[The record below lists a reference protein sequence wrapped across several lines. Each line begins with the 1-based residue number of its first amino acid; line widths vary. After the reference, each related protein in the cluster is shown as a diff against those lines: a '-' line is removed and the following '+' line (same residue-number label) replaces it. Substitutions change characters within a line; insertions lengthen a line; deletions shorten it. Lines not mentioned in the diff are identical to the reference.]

1 MGCADRD
8 GRYPGDPLSST
19 PRLGHAGAAPR
30 ERPLLS
36 FSRKTLDEGPRVVKA
51 ALPAAWLAAQL
62 ADDDGAEGPEEG
74 ASVLTASEDGAI
86 DARLTPTGGDAFLL
100 QGHVRA
106 RVAATCARC
115 LGPAIVPVDAG
126 VTLLLVP
133 DEKAPRAATKRS
145 KESDGEPEFD
155 ADEADVATYDGE
167 TVILDPLVREAI
179 LLELPISPLCD
190 EGCPGMASPPSTGGS
205 TASSDARPGTDDL
218 RHAAFRQKLAA
229 LRDQLPAAPS
239 ESKAGGPGKKK

>member
-1 MGCADRD
+1 M
-8 GRYPGDPLSST
+8 
-19 PRLGHAGAAPR
+19 
-30 ERPLLS
+30 
-36 FSRKTLDEGPRVVKA
+36 VKA
-51 ALPAAWLAAQL
+51 ALPSAWLAAQL
-62 ADDDGAEGPEEG
+62 ADDDGSDGDPTLA
-74 ASVLTASEDGAI
+74 AHEDGAI

-106 RVAATCARC
+106 RVQTTCARC
-115 LGPAIVPVDAG
+115 LGPAVVPVDAE

-133 DEKAPRAATKRS
+133 DAKAPRAATKRS

-167 TVILDPLVREAI
+167 TVVLDPLVREAI

-190 EGCPGMASPPSTGGS
+190 EGCPGMASPPSAGGTPTPADTPS
-205 TASSDARPGTDDL
+205 GTPSGDL

-229 LRDQLPAAPS
+229 LRDQLPAAPT

>member
-1 MGCADRD
+1 M
-8 GRYPGDPLSST
+8 SST
-19 PRLGHAGAAPR
+19 PRSGHAASSPSG

-36 FSRKTLDEGPRVVKA
+36 FSRKTLDEGPRAVKA
-51 ALPAAWLAAQL
+51 SLPAAWLAAQL
-62 ADDDGAEGPEEG
+62 ADEPSGGEAGDET
-74 ASVLTASEDGAI
+74 VVTAREDGSI

-106 RVAATCARC
+106 RIETTCSRC
-115 LGPAIVPVDAG
+115 LGPATVPVDAE

-133 DEKAPRAATKRS
+133 EAKAPRAATKRS

-167 TVILDPLVREAI
+167 TVVLDPLVREAL

-190 EGCPGMASPPSTGGS
+190 EACPGMASPPSAGGPTAPTGS
-205 TASSDARPGTDDL
+205 DDL

-229 LRDQLPAAPS
+229 LRDQLPATPPTRP
-239 ESKAGGPGKKK
+239 EPGPGGEAGGKKKRSAK